1 MSLALTANDLIVVHQ
16 NQPRTTS
23 KKVSEVFGKQH
34 RNVLRRIDEIVKDQ
48 PEWAAAH
55 FRATEEAADKGA
67 SSQKH
72 RIYEMDRD
80 GFSIVA
86 MGFTGKKALEF
97 KIAFINAFNEMA
109 EKLFG
114 QPKAGL
120 TPAQQRHIQ
129 KRVGELAHIPGNS
142 FSSVYGSIKNQ
153 FQVGTYKDVPA
164 DQYPK
169 LCDFLQCEP
178 LEGEYIEAEPPS
190 AKLTEEQSKRI
201 SCIKT
206 HSSGLK
212 RKLSAFMK
220 SAMET
225 SKPEKRDELARHYR
239 EVREHA
245 HVIDSQSEGLLNSG
259 VTHDIPETER
269 AENRA
274 TLTQVDLA
282 ILYGFSMSAL
292 QLVDMGE
299 RLKPAI
305 DALKPLSLFGV
316 DARLETCRQSI
327 GWLHDKVGA
336 EMEAAAKESGLYK
349 DYVDLRAAKDR
360 SRPIITLDD

>member
-48 PEWAAAH
+48 PEWAVAH

-114 QPKAGL
+114 QPKTGL

-178 LEGEYIEAEPPS
+178 LEGEYLEAEQPTTG
-190 AKLTEEQSKRI
+190 LTDLEASQLRCLI
-201 SCIKT
+201 SHCRSINLQFNNQL
-206 HSSGLK
+206 GPAL
-212 RKLSAFMK
+212 RK
-220 SAMET
+220 
-225 SKPEKRDELARHYR
+225 
-239 EVREHA
+239 
-245 HVIDSQSEGLLNSG
+245 LNSG
-259 VTHDIPETER
+259 LYF
-269 AENRA
+269 
-274 TLTQVDLA
+274 TLREHVFVACNQANSLEKRLLKDTGQKLLA
-282 ILYGFSMSAL
+282 
-292 QLVDMGE
+292 
-299 RLKPAI
+299 
-305 DALKPLSLFGV
+305 
-316 DARLETCRQSI
+316 
-327 GWLHDKVGA
+327 
-336 EMEAAAKESGLYK
+336 
-349 DYVDLRAAKDR
+349 
-360 SRPIITLDD
+360 